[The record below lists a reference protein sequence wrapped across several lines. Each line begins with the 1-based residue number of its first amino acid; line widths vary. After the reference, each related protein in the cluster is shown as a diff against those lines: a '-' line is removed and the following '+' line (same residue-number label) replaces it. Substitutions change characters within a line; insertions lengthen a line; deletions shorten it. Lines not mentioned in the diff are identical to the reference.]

1 MELQGGIAAVLVKR
15 VQICI
20 GMAAPGY
27 QEGDLFCL
35 EPTSNDAPGWAGV
48 DATSTNKLKSAIT
61 LKSSA

>member
-20 GMAAPGY
+20 VMAAPGY

-35 EPTSNDAPGWAGV
+35 EPMSNDAPGWAGV
-48 DATSTNKLKSAIT
+48 DATSTNKL
-61 LKSSA
+61 

>member
-27 QEGDLFCL
+27 QKGNLFCL
-35 EPTSNDAPGWAGV
+35 EPTSNDAGVGWGGLGWTLQV
-48 DATSTNKLKSAIT
+48 PTSCNRLYH
-61 LKSSA
+61 